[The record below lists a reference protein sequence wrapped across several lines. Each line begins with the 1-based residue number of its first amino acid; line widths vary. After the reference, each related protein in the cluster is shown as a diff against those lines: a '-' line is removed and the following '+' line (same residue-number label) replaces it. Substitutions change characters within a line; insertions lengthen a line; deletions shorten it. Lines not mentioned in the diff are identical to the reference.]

1 MNPNVRSWSMPVAMV
16 VGALFHDTID
26 GLDVLSPWLIAAMLF
41 VTFTRVKASELKIE
55 RLHYGQLAVQFIG
68 SLLVYLLLRFCGVN
82 EIICQG
88 ALICV
93 LVPTAMA
100 SVVVGG
106 MLGANVTTMTTFTL
120 LSNMLMALV
129 APVVFSFVGTHTELP
144 FLTSFWLVFRRLLLL
159 VVLPFL
165 LSQLLGRWAP
175 RAFEYVR
182 SHQSWSFYLWIVSL
196 TILMASTTTFIL
208 AQPSENVNLEI
219 WLAVAAIVLCVS
231 QFAVGRALGRR
242 CGDVAAGGQSVG
254 QKNTLLAILLAQSY
268 LHPLSSVAPA
278 AYIVCQ
284 NIINS
289 WQLSRNSKKR
299 DK

>member
-1 MNPNVRSWSMPVAMV
+1 MPVAMV
-16 VGALFHDTID
+16 VGALLHASV
-26 GLDVLSPWLIAAMLF
+26 GRLDVLSPYLIAAMLF
-41 VTFTRVKASELKIE
+41 VTFTRVKAAELKLE
-55 RLHYGQLAVQFIG
+55 RIHLGQIGIQLVG
-68 SLLVYLLLRFCGVN
+68 SLMLYLLLRWCGVN

-93 LVPTAMA
+93 FIPTAMA

-120 LSNMLMALV
+120 LSNMSVAVV

-159 VVLPFL
+159 VVLPFVAA
-165 LSQLLGRWAP
+165 QLLGKLSP
-175 RAFEYVR
+175 KAFDYVKG
-182 SHQSWSFYLWIVSL
+182 HQSWSFYLWLASL
-196 TILMASTTTFIL
+196 TILMGSTTTFIL
-208 AQPSENVNLEI
+208 AQPREYVGMEI
-219 WLAVAAIVLCVS
+219 AMALIAGVLCVG
-231 QFAVGRALGRR
+231 QFAIGRWWGIK
-242 CGDVAAGGQSVG
+242 CGDKVAGGQSVG

-278 AYIVCQ
+278 AYIVWQ

-289 WQLSRNSKKR
+289 IQLSRKK
-299 DK
+299 